1 MTRESAVHPAPH
13 APQGPPSAAAPS
25 PRDVSSFRLIQALR
39 RYSESADRATD
50 MAGSVGGHHRTDL
63 RALTVLMQ
71 RHAEGLET
79 TPTDL
84 ARLLHLTSASTT
96 ALVDRLVANGHAK
109 RERSST
115 DRRRVLVRHT
125 DSATQDGR
133 AIFAPLAQHLM
144 RHLSEFT
151 EQEMQTAAAV
161 LEAAT
166 AGMLDAEEQIR
177 GTEPPRAEPS
187 TR

>member
-1 MTRESAVHPAPH
+1 MTRESTVRPAPL
-13 APQGPPSAAAPS
+13 GPPAAAATS
-25 PRDVSSFRLIQALR
+25 ARDASAFRMIQALR
-39 RYSESADRATD
+39 RYSESADRTTD
-50 MAGSVGGHHRTDL
+50 LAGSLGGHHRTDL
-63 RALTVLMQ
+63 RALTMLMQ
-71 RHAEGLET
+71 RQAEGMET

-96 ALVDRLVANGHAK
+96 ALVDRMVANGHAE

-125 DSATQDGR
+125 ASATQDGR
-133 AIFAPLAQHLM
+133 TIFAPLAQHLM
-144 RHLSEFT
+144 RHLSAFT

-166 AGMLDAEEQIR
+166 AGMLDAEEEIR
-177 GTEPPRAEPS
+177 GTEPPRPEPS
-187 TR
+187 PR